1 MLNKKEEYKKMSIV
15 EQSHWWYK
23 ILHKLVLDSL
33 IQNIPSKD
41 SKILDAGCGS
51 GGLINYLNLCEYKIV
66 QGFDLSDYAVSISK
80 DKKLNVVYGDIK
92 NIESVVSSQH
102 FDAIISNDTMYFLK
116 MDEIKQF
123 LESCAKLLNP
133 DGIVILN
140 IPVFESFK
148 GIHDIS
154 VGIRKRFSRSDL
166 NIFINNKDF
175 AVEKR
180 IFWPFFL
187 SPLIFFVRFVQRIK
201 LIFFKPKIKSD
212 VNLPNSLINNFLYKI
227 TLFEVNN
234 ITYPFFGSSF
244 FVVLKKI

>member
-1 MLNKKEEYKKMSIV
+1 MLKRKEEYRKMSVV
-15 EQSHWWYK
+15 EKNHWWYK

-33 IQNIPSKD
+33 IQYVPNKD

-51 GGLINYLNLCEYKIV
+51 GGLINYLNLCGYKKV

-92 NIESVVSSQH
+92 DIESVVLSQH

-116 MDEIKQF
+116 IDEVNQF
-123 LESCAKLLNP
+123 LESCANLLSP
-133 DGIVILN
+133 GGIVILN

-154 VGIRKRFSRSDL
+154 VGIRKRFSRTDL
-166 NIFINNKDF
+166 NMFFNKQGF
-175 AVEKR
+175 TVEKR
-180 IFWPFFL
+180 TFWPFLL

-201 LIFFKPKIKSD
+201 LFLFNPKIKSD
-212 VNLPNSLINNFLYKI
+212 VNLPSSLVNNFLYKI

-234 ITYPFFGSSF
+234 INRPYFGSSF
-244 FVVLKKI
+244 FIVLKKI